1 MEGVGAKYFAVSFA
15 ELWGLSVGEES
26 VETIAGEVQLQ
37 LSRGGYHHGRWTEPR
52 RSAFGEGSAGD
63 YYRWAADVH
72 RCAEQRECR
81 EGPVAQNETA

>member
-1 MEGVGAKYFAVSFA
+1 MEGVGAKHFAVSFS

-52 RSAFGEGSAGD
+52 RSAFGEGGAGH
-63 YYRWAADVH
+63 YYRWPADVR
-72 RCAEQRECR
+72 RCAKQRECR
-81 EGPVAQNETA
+81 EGPVDQNETA